1 MPGSVWWLRAAPPW
15 AWVLAAWGVAGLV
28 LWRAGRDARSALD
41 GPGSRRTA
49 RAWWWGLAAAGVAVV
64 GMLALLQT
72 DSPGSRLRGEPRRVG
87 SPAAQLSA
95 VAVRD
100 GSCFV
105 LQCGGKTLVFDCA
118 LGVSRIDVLVISHAD
133 LDHYNG
139 VPDLLDAMPV
149 DAVWVSPDVPAEAA
163 HAPGRAA
170 AVLAS
175 ALRARG
181 LTPRTLTRGDR
192 FMLGPAELEVLWPP
206 PLGEGGAEWLGND
219 GSVVLRASVAGRRLL
234 LSGDIQERATDVLL
248 QDPAALRADVADLP
262 HHGGLVELCTKNA
275 NRLTERRLRPQAQP
289 QNARRPPPEDPPSS
303 WA

>member
-1 MPGSVWWLRAAPPW
+1 M
-15 AWVLAAWGVAGLV
+15 
-28 LWRAGRDARSALD
+28 
-41 GPGSRRTA
+41 
-49 RAWWWGLAAAGVAVV
+49 
-64 GMLALLQT
+64 
-72 DSPGSRLRGEPRRVG
+72 G

-105 LQCGGKTLVFDCA
+105 LQCGGKTLVFDCGSQQLSGVGRRA
-118 LGVSRIDVLVISHAD
+118 VVPVLRSLGVSRIDVLVISHAD

-181 LTPRTLTRGDR
+181 LTPWTLTRGDR

-206 PLGEGGAEWLGND
+206 PPSEGGADWLGND

-262 HHGGLVELCTKNA
+262 HHGAFIRNSAAWLEAVDPAWVLHSCG
-275 NRLTERRLRPQAQP
+275 ERRFGRDKWAAALAERPNTRRLAT
-289 QNARRPPPEDPPSS
+289 ARDGFVQVQVGLDGALGGWGFVSSPP
-303 WA
+303 